1 MLSQMLSVGYPICDN
16 YRITNCNT
24 IVSTFDAT
32 LRQRLIELYPVHPST
47 AHLWKLLNDDTLHS
61 RFQLIDKLICTH
73 DDSTLNF
80 DSE

>member
-1 MLSQMLSVGYPICDN
+1 M
-16 YRITNCNT
+16 CNA

-61 RFQLIDKLICTH
+61 QFQLIDKLICTR
-73 DDSTLNF
+73 DDIPRVLIPNDTNF
-80 DSE
+80 PI